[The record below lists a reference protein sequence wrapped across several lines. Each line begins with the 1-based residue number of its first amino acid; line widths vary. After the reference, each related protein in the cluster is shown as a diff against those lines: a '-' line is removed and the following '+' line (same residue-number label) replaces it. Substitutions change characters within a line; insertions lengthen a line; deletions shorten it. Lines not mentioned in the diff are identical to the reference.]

1 MKSFTAL
8 VLAALAVAGA
18 QAAPTKSDMQCHKV
32 KGPSKLTVLMAGKG
46 NGQRNGTTISK
57 GSDGRHLLHMQDGSD
72 QRFEFFQCDSPPE
85 GFKAPSK
92 TPRGQVRSEKHP
104 DMCLTVGGVD
114 NRPRYIYDLGE
125 AEQGDF
131 DLKNG
136 IISLEPCSKNPR
148 KQWWD
153 LKYDRISYI
162 GSEKDSKREDV
173 AVDYHKKHPVVH
185 NYPVK
190 NRSSAPFGGGY
201 GTFLELR

>member
-1 MKSFTAL
+1 MKTFIAL
-8 VLAALAVAGA
+8 ALAALAVAGT
-18 QAAPTKSDMQCHKV
+18 QAAPTKSDMHCHKV
-32 KGPSKLTVLMAGKG
+32 KGPSKLAVLMAGKG
-46 NGQRNGTTISK
+46 NGHRNGTAISK

-114 NRPRYIYDLGE
+114 NRPHYIFEHGMQKD
-125 AEQGDF
+125 GDF

-153 LKYDRISYI
+153 LKYSRISYI

-173 AVDYHKKHPVVH
+173 DVDYQKKHSVVSV
-185 NYPVK
+185 YPVK
-190 NRSSAPFGGGY
+190 DRTQAPFGGDY
-201 GTFLELR
+201 GTFLEFQ